1 MRVTCPS
8 CQAAYNI
15 DEKRVPPGGAKLK
28 CSKCQSLFP
37 IRAPAPPVTGSDQ
50 GAVPLPGFGIAPS
63 APPRPPAVAVPPVS
77 ATTGAIPL
85 PSFGLQPRGEPSG
98 ALPRLTFPSPQTEGG
113 AQSLTTGAIPLPP
126 IRTPVPR
133 PGPTSAA
140 VGAPPPWRS
149 GERTN
154 PFPIPPEAA
163 PQAASG
169 AVKLPAPSRTGS
181 LSVPRVRG
189 DAKDAAQA
197 RAADTLSAEAVA
209 PPPSYPAPRPS
220 EPLLASSAPP
230 PPPPLKS
237 VARAPAPPTSSVPP
251 SPPDAPL
258 AGDDLFSGLDLA
270 GPPSG
275 LHTGPPPSD
284 LFAPPPPPLAGVRPA
299 KTLERP
305 GFGEVDLGLDDA
317 NATAL
322 PIPADEPV
330 AAAPAEHVA
339 WHEGAAPPDTLDLSD
354 LPHTQASASLD
365 ASLPPPRDPL
375 EFDPSAPP
383 EENLEADLDA
393 PLPANTRPPEDGLEV
408 LSFLEEAAKEAKPR
422 LGRVTR
428 FHVRRRSGKVFGPFE
443 PGVIVKMLE
452 DGQLLG
458 NEDVSVDGE
467 AWTPLGGVP
476 KFAEAMQRLV
486 ASPTAAPSRTA
497 SPPAAAPAE
506 RPKLSLDQLAQ
517 AYGGRMAVVS
527 VVDGATQAGRRR
539 RLLLLGAIA
548 AGVLAV
554 VGAGASLGL
563 TRYGPF
569 GLRWL
574 FPTRVSS
581 GSPDGT
587 TLAEARA
594 GLAEDTWPGF
604 RRGRGKLE
612 ALLGRREF
620 PDVRALWCQSV
631 FFEQRRWGTVDAAAL
646 AKANASVEDLKLLS
660 AGDADRIK
668 AEVGQEL
675 LQKRSDAALARL
687 RAARLD
693 AEGPLLEA
701 EALVQKGQL
710 PLAAEV
716 LDRALKA
723 KPSARG
729 WHALGLIQETLG
741 KAGPA
746 DEAFAQALTVGPQHL
761 ASAVERGAVAL
772 TLKGDATAA
781 LGHVEPALVDPK
793 SLAPVERS
801 RGLAV
806 RGAAL
811 LALGRAQDA
820 LAGLEEAVKLDGTSV
835 LAKGS
840 LAQAQSALHH
850 DDQALPLWTQVV
862 AAEPKNPNWAVG
874 EVRSLLAVK
883 KSEEALAAATR
894 AAAASPKN
902 SQLQLLT
909 GRAQEQLDRPPDA
922 ETSYKKALELD
933 AQNVEAGIALSRLYL
948 RLRRVGEA
956 RPPLATLVEKRPQ
969 DARVRV
975 ALGDVA
981 LAAGD
986 PTAAQA
992 EYDRATALAPDLA
1005 EAWVARARAAS
1016 ERKAWGE
1023 ARTLSEKALAIDPE
1037 VPDGRFV
1044 HGLALWKLGDL
1055 DASASELEAARKAGS
1070 NPRLEVTLG
1079 AVEYDRGNPDD
1090 SEKVLAA
1097 VLKAEPGNPEANFWM
1112 ARVHDKKGELNA
1124 AQESM
1129 RAALDRAPKR
1139 ASYHHEMGLILRD
1152 AKKLPDAVES
1162 WKTAVKLDPSYAD
1175 SWEALGQAYLDN
1187 GRYKEAVAAFESCL
1201 KADPTRARVLGSLGD
1216 CHSQAGKWVA
1226 AINSYQAALK
1236 ADPKLTQLYYRMGLA
1251 YGELG
1256 QHDKAIGWY
1265 QRAVS
1270 VEPDNA
1276 QVYYHLGYAWKE
1288 RGNKREAAASFQKYL
1303 AKAPEAKDKKDI
1315 EDEIYFLSR

>member
-37 IRAPAPPVTGSDQ
+37 IRAPPPSPIGADP

-63 APPRPPAVAVPPVS
+63 PPPRPPAIAVPPVS
-77 ATTGAIPL
+77 TTTGAIPL
-85 PSFGLQPRGEPSG
+85 PSLGLQPSGEPSG
-98 ALPRLTFPSPQTEGG
+98 SMPRLTIPSPQTEGG
-113 AQSLTTGAIPLPP
+113 AQSLTTGAIPLP
-126 IRTPVPR
+126 RLTTPVPR
-133 PGPTSAA
+133 PGPTTAG
-140 VGAPPPWRS
+140 VGAPVPRRS
-149 GERTN
+149 GDRTMA
-154 PFPIPPEAA
+154 FPM
-163 PQAASG
+163 
-169 AVKLPAPSRTGS
+169 
-181 LSVPRVRG
+181 
-189 DAKDAAQA
+189 
-197 RAADTLSAEAVA
+197 
-209 PPPSYPAPRPS
+209 PPPS
-220 EPLLASSAPP
+220 EPPLASYPP
-230 PPPPLKS
+230 PPPS
-237 VARAPAPPTSSVPP
+237 QSAPRRPAEPPSNGPP
-251 SPPDAPL
+251 SPPDSPL
-258 AGDDLFSGLDLA
+258 PDGDPFSEFDLA
-270 GPPSG
+270 STPPG
-275 LHTGPPPSD
+275 LHSRPPPSE
-284 LFAPPPPPLAGVRPA
+284 LFAPSPPELNRAAAARI
-299 KTLERP
+299 LERH
-305 GFGEVDLGLDDA
+305 GFGEVDLGLDNA

-322 PIPADEPV
+322 PIPTDEPV
-330 AAAPAEHVA
+330 APAPAEHLS
-339 WHEGAAPPDTLDLSD
+339 WNEGTATPHALDLSD

-375 EFDPSAPP
+375 EFDPTAPP
-383 EENLEADLDA
+383 DENLEADLDS
-393 PLPANTRPPEDGLEV
+393 PLPATTRPPEDGLEV
-408 LSFLEEAAKEAKPR
+408 LSFLEDAAKEAKPR

-458 NEDVSVDGE
+458 NEDVSLDGE

-486 ASPTAAPSRTA
+486 ASATAGPSGAPSASAAP
-497 SPPAAAPAE
+497 PAE

-527 VVDGATQAGRRR
+527 VVDGASQAARRR
-539 RLLLLGAIA
+539 RLVSLGAIA
-548 AGVLAV
+548 AGVLV
-554 VGAGASLGL
+554 VLGAGASIGL

-574 FPTRVSS
+574 FPARVSA
-581 GSPDGT
+581 GSPDGAT
-587 TLAEARA
+587 FAEARA
-594 GLAEDTWPGF
+594 GLADDTWPGL
-604 RRGRGKLE
+604 RRARVKLE

-620 PDVRALWCQSV
+620 PNVRAVWCQSV
-631 FFEQRRWGTVDAAAL
+631 FFEQRRWGTADAASL
-646 AKANASVEDLKLLS
+646 TKANAAVEDLKLLS
-660 AGDADRIK
+660 AGDPERVK

-675 LQKRSDAALARL
+675 LQKQSDAALARL

-693 AEGPLLEA
+693 DEGPLLEA

-710 PLAAEV
+710 PQAAEV
-716 LDRALKA
+716 LDRAVKT

-746 DEAFAQALTVGPQHL
+746 DAAFAQALTVAPKHL
-761 ASAVERGAVAL
+761 SSAVERAAVAL
-772 TLKGDATAA
+772 TLNGDATAA

-793 SLAPVERS
+793 SLAPVERA

-820 LAGLEEAVKLDGTSV
+820 VAGLEEAAKLDGTSV

-850 DDQALPLWTQVV
+850 DEQALPLWTQVV
-862 AAEPKNPNWAVG
+862 AAEPKNPAWAVG
-874 EVRSLLAVK
+874 QIRSLLALK
-883 KSEEALAAATR
+883 KSEEALTAGTR
-894 AAAASPKN
+894 AMAASPKN
-902 SQLQLLT
+902 SQLQQLT
-909 GRAQEQLDRPPDA
+909 GRAQEQLERPTDA

-933 AQNVEAGIALSRLYL
+933 PENVEAGIALGRLYL
-948 RLRRVGEA
+948 RLHRLTEA
-956 RPPLATLVEKRPQ
+956 RAPLATLVGKRPQ

-981 LAAGD
+981 LAAGEI
-986 PTAAQA
+986 PAAQG
-992 EYDRATALAPDLA
+992 EYERATTLMPDLA
-1005 EAWVARARAAS
+1005 EAWVARARAAG
-1016 ERKAWGE
+1016 ERKAWSE
-1023 ARTLSEKALAIDPE
+1023 ARNLSEKALALDPD
-1037 VPDGRFV
+1037 VQDGRFF

-1055 DASASELEAARKAGS
+1055 DAAATELEAARKTGS
-1070 NPRLEVTLG
+1070 HPRLEVTLG
-1079 AVEYDRGNPDD
+1079 AVQYDRGNLAD

-1097 VLKAEPGNPEANFWM
+1097 VLKGEPGNPDANFWM
-1112 ARVHDKKGELNA
+1112 ARVHDKKGEFSA

-1129 RAALDRAPKR
+1129 RSALDRAPSR
-1139 ASYHHEMGLILRD
+1139 ASFHHEMGLILRD
-1152 AKKLPDAVES
+1152 NKKLPDAVEA
-1162 WKTAVKLDPSYAD
+1162 WKAAVKLDPSYAD
-1175 SWEALGQAYLDN
+1175 PWEALGQAYLDT

-1201 KADPTRARVLGSLGD
+1201 KGDPTRARVLGSLGD
-1216 CHSQAGKWVA
+1216 CHSQVGKWAA
-1226 AINSYQAALK
+1226 AISSYQAALK
-1236 ADPKLTQLYYRMGLA
+1236 ADPKLTQLYYRVGLA

-1265 QRAVS
+1265 QRAIS

-1288 RGNKREAAASFQKYL
+1288 RGNKREAAAAFHKYL